1 MIGRSGR
8 ASRRPAAAE
17 RIELHPSASSPARA
31 RRFLSERSAAWSLP
45 SSLGDQ
51 LALVGTELVTNAV
64 LHAHT
69 PLTLA
74 VELLDDRVRVS
85 VRDGSSAPAALRR
98 YRRDALTGRGLGM
111 IAAVSRAWGVEP
123 ARGGK
128 VIWAE
133 FDLDGLRPR
142 PAQTT
147 DQHHPAPEPPPGG
160 PGAKTIRFLGVP
172 VGDYLELQAHND
184 ALLRE
189 LQLIR
194 IGLRTGGPDAA
205 PMPPRL
211 ASLIDELE
219 QDFRGR
225 RDSQRDMVAD
235 AQARGEATVD
245 MEVNVSP
252 AVLPAARAYVDLL
265 EEADGFCRTGALLT
279 PPPSDRVRRLR
290 RWFVE
295 EMAAQF
301 DGAAPTSPGDRGG
314 ALDPGRG

>member
-1 MIGRSGR
+1 
-8 ASRRPAAAE
+8 
-17 RIELHPSASSPARA
+17 
-31 RRFLSERSAAWSLP
+31 
-45 SSLGDQ
+45 
-51 LALVGTELVTNAV
+51 
-64 LHAHT
+64 
-69 PLTLA
+69 
-74 VELLDDRVRVS
+74 

-98 YRRDALTGRGLGM
+98 YRRDALTGRGLSV
-111 IAAVSRAWGVEP
+111 IAAVSQAWGVEP

-133 FDLDGLRPR
+133 FDLDGARSR
-142 PAQTT
+142 PARTS
-147 DQHHPAPEPPPGG
+147 DQHHAAPEPPPGG
-160 PGAKTIRFLGVP
+160 PGGKAIRFLGVP
-172 VGDYLELQAHND
+172 VADYLELQAQND
-184 ALLRE
+184 ALFRE

-194 IGLRTGGPDAA
+194 IGLRTGGADAA

-219 QDFRGR
+219 REFRGR

-245 MEVNVSP
+245 LEMNVSP

-265 EEADGFCRTGALLT
+265 EEADGFCRTGELLT

-290 RWFVE
+290 RWFGE

-301 DGAAPTSPGDRGG
+301 GGAAPSSPGDRGDAG
-314 ALDPGRG
+314 DPDRPRAGDG